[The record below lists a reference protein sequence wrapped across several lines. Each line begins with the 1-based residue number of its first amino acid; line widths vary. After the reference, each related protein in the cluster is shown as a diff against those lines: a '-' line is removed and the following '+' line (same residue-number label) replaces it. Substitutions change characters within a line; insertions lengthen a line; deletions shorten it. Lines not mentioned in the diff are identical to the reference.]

1 MVDDGGGDGDR
12 VGVGGGDGD
21 VGDLTAGGGDGGDEL
36 LTVCA
41 TDSYFLS
48 WLK

>member
-1 MVDDGGGDGDR
+1 MVDDGDGDR

-21 VGDLTAGGGDGGDEL
+21 VGGDLTAGGGGDEL

-41 TDSYFLS
+41 TDSNF
-48 WLK
+48 